1 MHNTLA
7 AEAEAATAPSPS
19 EQMIRLTSGHVIAQA
34 LYVVAELGVPDF
46 LANRPH
52 TSTELADVTGVHATS
67 LYRVLRT
74 LASHGVFIE
83 EANQTFRLTPLGA
96 TLRSDVPGSVRAW
109 ARVNCG
115 ISWRPYG
122 EMLYSVQTG
131 QPGFD
136 RAYGMSVFEYTAR
149 HPDAMAIFGKMMIDL
164 HGQEVA
170 AVASA
175 YSLSDVQS
183 VVDVGGAS
191 GHLLAALLDANPG
204 LRGTVFE
211 RPPVAETAVQWL
223 HAAGLTHRCDVL
235 EGDFFESVPS
245 GGDVYVLS
253 HVIHD
258 WDEAQCLRLLANC
271 RRAMASHARLV
282 IVETVL
288 PEANEPS
295 PSRLM
300 DLIMLV
306 NAPSGQE
313 RTLDEYGDLLAQADF
328 RVSRVIPTASPVS
341 VIEAIPA

>member
-1 MHNTLA
+1 MARCAADIDNRLHVGQGIRRRNRGHLLTVQVDHHLA
-7 AEAEAATAPSPS
+7 KD
-19 EQMIRLTSGHVIAQA
+19 GH
-34 LYVVAELGVPDF
+34 
-46 LANRPH
+46 
-52 TSTELADVTGVHATS
+52 
-67 LYRVLRT
+67 RVRM
-74 LASHGVFIE
+74 S
-83 EANQTFRLTPLGA
+83 R
-96 TLRSDVPGSVRAW
+96 
-109 ARVNCG
+109 RV
-115 ISWRPYG
+115 
-122 EMLYSVQTG
+122 
-131 QPGFD
+131 
-136 RAYGMSVFEYTAR
+136 
-149 HPDAMAIFGKMMIDL
+149 
-164 HGQEVA
+164 
-170 AVASA
+170 
-175 YSLSDVQS
+175 SLSDVQS

-204 LRGTVFE
+204 LQGTVFE

-258 WDEAQCLRLLANC
+258 WDDAQCLRLLANC
-271 RRAMASHARLV
+271 RRAMASHGRLV

-313 RTLDEYGDLLAQADF
+313 RTLDEYRDLLARADF